1 VVFVAVYWCW
11 ARASLVMLVW
21 LVLVMH
27 ELLGVWGRP
36 RLSVCVCGCWP
47 STSWAALCVWL
58 GLVMSSVGSM
68 LFVEASQG
76 MVVVLLHGW
85 LVLLW

>member
-1 VVFVAVYWCW
+1 
-11 ARASLVMLVW
+11 
-21 LVLVMH
+21 
-27 ELLGVWGRP
+27 
-36 RLSVCVCGCWP
+36 
-47 STSWAALCVWL
+47 VWL